1 MAFDFSSKKEKKEKK
16 RKAARQTSG
25 VSEITYRSRKQPMAK
40 PRFGESKRGL
50 TLAGALRWKR
60 DSSRAGR

>member
-1 MAFDFSSKKEKKEKK
+1 MAFDFSLKKNKKKK
-16 RKAARQTSG
+16 RKQRVRAVGSWDHLSQQKTTNG
-25 VSEITYRSRKQPMAK
+25 V

-60 DSSRAGR
+60 DSYRVGH